1 MSEPK
6 QNLES
11 ADAGAPRTD
20 MESEKPVPA
29 ETVKSSG
36 VSQDAPANQPANSM
50 DFILDVPLE
59 ITVELGR
66 TTMVICDLLKLSQG
80 SVIELSKAAGD
91 TLEILANQK
100 LIARG
105 ETVVVNDK
113 FGVRL
118 TEVISPQERV
128 EGLR

>member
-1 MSEPK
+1 MPGK
-6 QNLES
+6 QE
-11 ADAGAPRTD
+11 
-20 MESEKPVPA
+20 
-29 ETVKSSG
+29 
-36 VSQDAPANQPANSM
+36 VSSM

-66 TTMVICDLLKLSQG
+66 TTMVINDLLKLSQG
-80 SVIELSKAAGD
+80 SVIELSKEAGE
-91 TLEILANQK
+91 TLEILVNQK

-118 TEVISPQERV
+118 TEVLSPQERI